1 MIKQFLYNKQP
12 KDPRLCKILRR
23 AITLDRKRNG
33 FEWEDI
39 ANELGLSSGT
49 LENKL
54 KPSYESSDI
63 TLSEFM
69 HFMEMSG
76 DYTALEYIANN
87 FDKIL
92 ISKQE
97 PTAEVNIKNI
107 NLLVDMANID
117 NSEVFREV
125 KVDIEDKIIDK
136 EEKKRILEAIDK
148 AQKSNAKLKQRVL
161 NINFDDE

>member
-1 MIKQFLYNKQP
+1 
-12 KDPRLCKILRR
+12 
-23 AITLDRKRNG
+23 
-33 FEWEDI
+33 
-39 ANELGLSSGT
+39 
-49 LENKL
+49 
-54 KPSYESSDI
+54 
-63 TLSEFM
+63 
-69 HFMEMSG
+69 MEMSG